1 MCLAID
7 CDGGGDDAG
16 GGIDLEEVV
25 WVTGQTVGD
34 GVVVGVQVE
43 GVSGD
48 ANGRANSNILIDLV
62 RCRIDVGRRGD
73 VELVEIVDRDV
84 ERLS

>member
-1 MCLAID
+1 MRFAVD
-7 CDGGGDDAG
+7 RDGGGDDAG
-16 GGIDLEEVV
+16 VWIDLEEVV
-25 WVTGQTVGD
+25 WVAGQAVGD
-34 GVVVGVQVE
+34 GVGCGVQVE

-48 ANGRANSNILIDLV
+48 ANGRANSKILIDLV